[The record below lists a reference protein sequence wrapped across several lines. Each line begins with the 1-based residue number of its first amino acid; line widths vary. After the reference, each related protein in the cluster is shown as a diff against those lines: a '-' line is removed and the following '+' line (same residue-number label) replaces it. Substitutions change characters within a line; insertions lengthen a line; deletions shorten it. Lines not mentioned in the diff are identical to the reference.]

1 MKKSRFTESQIIGVL
16 KQVDAGQRV
25 EDACREHGISAA
37 TYYNWKAK
45 YGAMEA
51 SDLRR
56 MKHLDEENARLKR
69 MVADLSLTHEAT
81 KDFIKK
87 GLLMRLHREA
97 VSDLVSQGVSVKA
110 ACDAV
115 GLSRASFYRRPM
127 GWHERDASVIEA
139 IQGVLKKAPRS
150 GFWKVYA
157 RLRLMGHHFNHKRVY
172 RVYCCFGLN
181 LPRRTK
187 RVLPQKP
194 LAPLQVVAPA
204 QSLVGALLHA

>member
-1 MKKSRFTESQIIGVL
+1 MKKSRFTESQIIEVL

-25 EDACREHGISAA
+25 EDACREHGISMA

-45 YGAMEA
+45 YGGMEV

-87 GLLMRLHREA
+87 GLVMQQRREA

-115 GLSRASFYRRPM
+115 GLSRASFYRQPM
-127 GWHERDASVIEA
+127 GWCERDAREIEA

-150 GFWKVYA
+150 GF
-157 RLRLMGHHFNHKRVY
+157 
-172 RVYCCFGLN
+172 
-181 LPRRTK
+181 
-187 RVLPQKP
+187 
-194 LAPLQVVAPA
+194 
-204 QSLVGALLHA
+204 

>member
-16 KQVDAGQRV
+16 KQVDAGQRG
-25 EDACREHGISAA
+25 EDACWEHGISAA

-87 GLLMRLHREA
+87 GLVM
-97 VSDLVSQGVSVKA
+97 Q
-110 ACDAV
+110 
-115 GLSRASFYRRPM
+115 
-127 GWHERDASVIEA
+127 
-139 IQGVLKKAPRS
+139 Q
-150 GFWKVYA
+150 
-157 RLRLMGHHFNHKRVY
+157 
-172 RVYCCFGLN
+172 
-181 LPRRTK
+181 
-187 RVLPQKP
+187 
-194 LAPLQVVAPA
+194 
-204 QSLVGALLHA
+204 

>member
-1 MKKSRFTESQIIGVL
+1 M

-25 EDACREHGISAA
+25 EDASREHGISTA

-45 YGAMEA
+45 YGGMEA

-69 MVADLSLTHEAT
+69 MYADLSLTHEAT

-87 GLLMRLHREA
+87 GLVMQQRREA

-127 GWHERDASVIEA
+127 GWRERDRSD
-139 IQGVLKKAPRS
+139 PRS
-150 GFWKVYA
+150 PQEGA
-157 RLRLMGHHFNHKRVY
+157 
-172 RVYCCFGLN
+172 
-181 LPRRTK
+181 TI
-187 RVLPQKP
+187 RVLEGLRPSAADGSQF
-194 LAPLQVVAPA
+194 
-204 QSLVGALLHA
+204 